1 MFGSSIKLLL
11 LISLYVSLAHGR
23 HCETHNT
30 CYEAKFTLHKESKI
44 MICKSSYMHLR
55 TFKNCDLLL
64 FIADGTI
71 FSNYRHEDD
80 EELAAFVEFSPCDD
94 IGDTTFDNGNTFEI
108 CLCHRNEPKN
118 ECNKMRLVKGP
129 KKDR

>member
-1 MFGSSIKLLL
+1 MG
-11 LISLYVSLAHGR
+11 LYVSLAHGR

-44 MICKSSYMHLR
+44 MIS
-55 TFKNCDLLL
+55 
-64 FIADGTI
+64 DGTI
-71 FSNYRHEDD
+71 FSNYRYEDD